1 MSGLVDVNSL
11 APLARYPGAIVIESP
26 LPTIRPSLRPPRSQ
40 LRPIDPIDDQE
51 SARSAGARA
60 RSRQSESEQ
69 AQRKRLNAGEA
80 SSGNGVTVAA
90 PRPALTTLR
99 FAAQLIGQETVAG
112 REGNDA
118 PSAQHLAR
126 GHEAYRRAGGEPVL
140 YPETAALFRL
150 SA

>member
-1 MSGLVDVNSL
+1 MSGLVDSSSL

-26 LPTIRPSLRPPRSQ
+26 LPTIRPSPRPPRSQ
-40 LRPIDPIDDQE
+40 LPPIDPIDNQDQ
-51 SARSAGARA
+51 ARTAGART

-69 AQRKRLNAGEA
+69 DQRKRLDGGEA
-80 SSGNGVTVAA
+80 SSDIGVTIGA

-99 FAAQLIGQETVAG
+99 FAAQLIGQETAAG
-112 REGNDA
+112 REGNEA
-118 PSAQHLAR
+118 PSGQHLAR